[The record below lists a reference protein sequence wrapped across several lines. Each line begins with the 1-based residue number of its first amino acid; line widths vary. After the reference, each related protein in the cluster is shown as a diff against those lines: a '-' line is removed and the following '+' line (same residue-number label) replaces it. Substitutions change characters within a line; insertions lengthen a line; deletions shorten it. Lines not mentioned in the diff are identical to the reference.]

1 MVNQDTFFTSSGSS
15 PTQQRKPPAKR
26 LFTGMAGSPLARI
39 TEVATPQVSNPPI
52 PKTDAPLKPTWLTQ
66 AHWDSLTHN
75 DQVAY
80 SRARW
85 SEEHGAWIACV
96 PGIAQKETK
105 AEAAKRRR
113 AEKTAARLAA
123 KAMVRERAKVSPTER
138 KIEDERDKWR
148 KKKHVEAEVQEDK
161 RVAAE
166 SAAILN
172 PTVTD
177 GSMIHGQRLITGGY
191 DADKLGVVD
200 GAHKRDEKYGGRKSR
215 PEGAGPNDEGGKFIT
230 TKTGTK
236 YVEDHTPHFQVQLS
250 DGSTDLNTAWSLAA
264 SFACP
269 EIPDT
274 DVHKCK
280 VCGFET
286 DWWRIATQHFVRE
299 AELEAEVFRQ
309 ASERAK
315 LAAEALLEMALL
327 VPEKMAPM
335 SIVPPR
341 LGGHA
346 QIFEDAKKLVE
357 KEKRKRDKAG
367 RKKSATGQAVEN
379 KTDIGK

>member
-1 MVNQDTFFTSSGSS
+1 
-15 PTQQRKPPAKR
+15 
-26 LFTGMAGSPLARI
+26 
-39 TEVATPQVSNPPI
+39 
-52 PKTDAPLKPTWLTQ
+52 
-66 AHWDSLTHN
+66 
-75 DQVAY
+75 
-80 SRARW
+80 
-85 SEEHGAWIACV
+85 
-96 PGIAQKETK
+96 
-105 AEAAKRRR
+105 
-113 AEKTAARLAA
+113 
-123 KAMVRERAKVSPTER
+123 MVRAGAKVSPVER

-166 SAAILN
+166 STAILN

-191 DADKLGVVD
+191 DSEKIRVVN
-200 GAHKRDEKYGGRKSR
+200 GAHLRDEMYGGRKVK
-215 PEGAGPNDEGGKFIT
+215 PKGAGPNDEGGKFINT
-230 TKTGTK
+230 DTEDGRK
-236 YVEDHTPHFQVQLS
+236 YIGSDNSAPHFQVQLG
-250 DGSTDLNTAWSLAA
+250 DGSTDLTMAWSLAA

-274 DVHKCK
+274 DVRKCR

-286 DWWRIATQHFVRE
+286 DWWSVASQHFTRE
-299 AELEAEVFRQ
+299 AELEAEVFSQ
-309 ASERAK
+309 TSSRAK

-346 QIFEDAKKLVE
+346 QIFEDAKKFVE
-357 KEKRKRDKAG
+357 KEKRKREKAG
-367 RKKSATGQAVEN
+367 RKKSATGQTIEKQDDTV
-379 KTDIGK
+379 K